1 VTRRPDWQQRLDAFL
16 RDHQFEP
23 FHYGRWDCGL
33 FVCSAIAAMTDVD
46 PAVTLRSVYSSPR
59 EAIQTLRARG
69 LRSVEALV
77 ESVTTEYRMPET
89 RVVCAQRG
97 DVALVRHSLGL
108 VALNGRDVLLAS
120 HKGLWRVP
128 LSMASRAWHV

>member
-1 VTRRPDWQQRLDAFL
+1 VIRRPDWQQRLDAFL

-33 FVCSAIAAMTDVD
+33 FVCSAIAVMTGVD
-46 PAVTLRSVYSSPR
+46 PAASLRSVYSSPR

-89 RVVCAQRG
+89 PVTCAQRG

-108 VALNGRDVLLAS
+108 VAMNGREVLLAS
-120 HKGLWRVP
+120 QKGLWRVP
-128 LSMASRAWHV
+128 LSMASRAWRV